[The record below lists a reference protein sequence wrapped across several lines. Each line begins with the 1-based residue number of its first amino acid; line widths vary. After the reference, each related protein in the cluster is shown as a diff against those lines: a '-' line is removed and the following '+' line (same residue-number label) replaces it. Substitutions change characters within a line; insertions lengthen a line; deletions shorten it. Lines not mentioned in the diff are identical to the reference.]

1 MQIDKTEIKIK
12 ELTNGYTRDEESSQV
27 IAYADEKGKARL
39 NIRPK
44 YQREFV
50 YKEAQRNAVIDTILK
65 GFPLNIMYWVKNVD
79 SSAECEYEVLDG
91 QQRTISICEYIKG
104 SFSVLWNDK
113 SQYFH
118 TLSKDLQEK
127 FLDYKLDVYVCQ
139 GSDSEKLEW
148 FKTINIA
155 GETLTNQELR
165 NAVYASVWLSDAK
178 RRFSKPNGLAVLKGA
193 KYLNGSA
200 LRQEFLES
208 AIAWKVDSR
217 KDEKICEYMAK
228 NAKDSKNADG
238 LWEYFAKVIDWV
250 EMKFEKYRKEMKGL
264 EWGLFYNTYKDKP
277 LDAKELESKIIELMQ
292 DDEVG
297 NKKGVYP
304 YLLSDDEKH
313 LSLRAFSESVKRAVY
328 ERQGG
333 VCANSDGHIKGVK
346 CPHENEKLEL
356 EQMEADHIIPWSK
369 GGKTEKENCQMLCRE
384 CNRKKVINERNAFF
398 T

>member
-12 ELTNGYTRDEESSQV
+12 ELIAGYTRDEESSQV
-27 IAYADEKGKARL
+27 IAYADSSGVARL

-79 SSAECEYEVLDG
+79 FGAECEYEVLDG

-104 SFSVLWNDK
+104 SFSIQWNDK

-127 FLDYKLDVYVCQ
+127 FLDYKLNVYVCQ
-139 GSDSEKLEW
+139 GSESEKLEW

-155 GETLTNQELR
+155 GETLTSQELR

-228 NAKDSKNADG
+228 NAKDSKNADE

-304 YLLSDDEKH
+304 YLLSGDEKH

-328 ERQGG
+328 EKQGG

-346 CPHENEKLEL
+346 CPHENERLEL
-356 EQMEADHIIPWSK
+356 EQMEADHRIPWSK
-369 GGKTEKENCQMLCRE
+369 GGKTEKENCQMLCVE
-384 CNRKKVINERNAFF
+384 CNRAKSDK
-398 T
+398 

>member
-12 ELTNGYTRDEESSQV
+12 ELIAGYTRDEESSQIV
-27 IAYADEKGKARL
+27 AYADSSGVARL

-91 QQRTISICEYIKG
+91 QQRTISICEYVKG
-104 SFSVLWNDK
+104 SFSIQWNDK

-127 FLDYKLDVYVCQ
+127 FLDYKLNVYVCQ
-139 GSDSEKLEW
+139 GSESEKLEW

-155 GETLTNQELR
+155 GETLTSQELR

-178 RRFSKPNGLAVLKGA
+178 RRFSKEKGVAVLKGA

-228 NAKDSKNADG
+228 NAKDSKNADE

-297 NKKGVYP
+297 SKKGVYP
-304 YLLSDDEKH
+304 YLLSGDEKH

-328 ERQGG
+328 EKQGG

-346 CPHENEKLEL
+346 CPHEKQKLDI
-356 EQMEADHIIPWSK
+356 EQMEADHIVPWSK
-369 GGKTEKENCQMLCRE
+369 GGKTEKENCQMLCVK
-384 CNRKKVINERNAFF
+384 CNRAKSDR
-398 T
+398 

>member
-12 ELTNGYTRDEESSQV
+12 ELIAGYTRDEESSQIV
-27 IAYADEKGKARL
+27 AYADSSGVARL

-91 QQRTISICEYIKG
+91 QQRTISICEYVKG
-104 SFSVLWNDK
+104 SFSIQWNDK

-127 FLDYKLDVYVCQ
+127 FLDYKLNVYVCQ
-139 GSDSEKLEW
+139 GSESEKLEW

-155 GETLTNQELR
+155 GETLTSQELR

-178 RRFSKPNGLAVLKGA
+178 RRFSKEKGVAVLKGA

-228 NAKDSKNADG
+228 NAKDSKNADE

-250 EMKFEKYRKEMKGL
+250 EMKFETYRKEMKGL

-297 NKKGVYP
+297 SKKGVYA
-304 YLLSDDEKH
+304 YVLSGDEKH

-328 ERQGG
+328 EKQGG
-333 VCANSDGHIKGVK
+333 VCANSDGHIKGVQ
-346 CPHENEKLEL
+346 CPNEKQKLDIK
-356 EQMEADHIIPWSK
+356 QMEADHIIPWSK
-369 GGKTEKENCQMLCRE
+369 GGKTEKENCQMLCVE
-384 CNRKKVINERNAFF
+384 CNRKKSAK
-398 T
+398 

>member
-12 ELTNGYTRDEESSQV
+12 ELIAGYTRDEESSQIV
-27 IAYADEKGKARL
+27 AYADSSGVARL

-91 QQRTISICEYIKG
+91 QQRTISICEYVKG

-165 NAVYASVWLSDAK
+165 NAVYASMWLSDAK

-228 NAKDSKNADG
+228 NAKDSRNADE

-277 LDAKELESKIIELMQ
+277 LDAKELESKITELMQ

-297 NKKGVYP
+297 SKKGVYA
-304 YLLSDDEKH
+304 YVLSGDEKH

-328 ERQGG
+328 EKQGG

-356 EQMEADHIIPWSK
+356 EQMEADHILAWSK

-384 CNRKKVINERNAFF
+384 CNRKKSAK
-398 T
+398 

>member
-1 MQIDKTEIKIK
+1 MQIDKTEITIR
-12 ELTNGYTRDEESSQV
+12 ELIAGYHNDDESGQV
-27 IAYADEKGKARL
+27 VAYADSREVARL

-79 SSAECEYEVLDG
+79 FGAECEYEVLDG
-91 QQRTISICEYIKG
+91 QQRTMSICEYVKG
-104 SFSVLWNDK
+104 SFSIQWNNS

-118 TLSKDLQEK
+118 NLPEDMKEK

-139 GSDSEKLEW
+139 GSESEKLEW

-178 RRFSKPNGLAVLKGA
+178 RRFSKEKGLAVQRGA
-193 KYLNGSA
+193 KYLSGSA

-228 NAKDSKNADG
+228 NAKDSKNADE

-250 EMKFEKYRKEMKGL
+250 EMKFETYRKEMKGL

-297 NKKGVYP
+297 SKKGVYA
-304 YLLSDDEKH
+304 YVLSGDEKH

-328 ERQGG
+328 EKQGG
-333 VCANSDGHIKGVK
+333 VCANSDGHIKGVQ

-356 EQMEADHIIPWSK
+356 EQMEADHILAWSK

-384 CNRKKVINERNAFF
+384 CNRKKSAK
-398 T
+398 

>member
-12 ELTNGYTRDEESSQV
+12 ELIAGYTRDEESSQV
-27 IAYADEKGKARL
+27 IAYADSSGVARL

-91 QQRTISICEYIKG
+91 QQRTISICEYVKG
-104 SFSVLWNDK
+104 SFSIQWNDK

-139 GSDSEKLEW
+139 GSESEKLEW

-155 GETLTNQELR
+155 GETLTSQELR

-178 RRFSKPNGLAVLKGA
+178 RRFSKPNGLAVQRGA

-208 AIAWKVDSR
+208 VIAWKVDSR

-228 NAKDSKNADG
+228 NAKDSKNADE

-297 NKKGVYP
+297 NKKGVYA
-304 YLLSDDEKH
+304 YVLSGDEKH

-369 GGKTEKENCQMLCRE
+369 GGKTEKENCQMLCVE
-384 CNRKKVINERNAFF
+384 CNRAKSDK
-398 T
+398 

>member
-12 ELTNGYTRDEESSQV
+12 ELIAGYTRDEESSQIV
-27 IAYADEKGKARL
+27 AYADSSGVARL

-91 QQRTISICEYIKG
+91 QQRTISICEYVKG
-104 SFSVLWNDK
+104 SFSIQWNDK

-127 FLDYKLDVYVCQ
+127 FLDYKLNVYVCQ
-139 GSDSEKLEW
+139 GSESEKLEW

-155 GETLTNQELR
+155 GETLTSQELR

-178 RRFSKPNGLAVLKGA
+178 RRFSKEKGVAVLKGA

-208 AIAWKVDSR
+208 AIAWIVDSR

-292 DDEVG
+292 DDEVQ
-297 NKKGVYP
+297 KKSGIYAYV
-304 YLLSDDEKH
+304 LSGDEKH

-328 ERQGG
+328 EKQGG
-333 VCANSDGHIKGVK
+333 MCANSDGHIKGVK

-356 EQMEADHIIPWSK
+356 EQMEADHIVPWSK
-369 GGKTEKENCQMLCRE
+369 GGKTEKKNCQMLCVK
-384 CNRKKVINERNAFF
+384 CNRRKSDK
-398 T
+398 

>member
-12 ELTNGYTRDEESSQV
+12 ELIAGYTRDEESSQIV
-27 IAYADEKGKARL
+27 AYADSSGVARL

-91 QQRTISICEYIKG
+91 QQRTISICEYVKG
-104 SFSVLWNDK
+104 SFSIQWNDK

-127 FLDYKLDVYVCQ
+127 FLDYKLNVYVCQ
-139 GSDSEKLEW
+139 GSESEKLEW

-228 NAKDSKNADG
+228 NAKDSKNADE

-297 NKKGVYP
+297 SKKGVYP
-304 YLLSDDEKH
+304 YLLSGDEKH
-313 LSLRAFSESVKRAVY
+313 LSLRAFSDSVKRAVY
-328 ERQGG
+328 EKQGG

-346 CPHENEKLEL
+346 CPNEKQKLDI
-356 EQMEADHIIPWSK
+356 EQMEADHITPWSK
-369 GGKTEKENCQMLCRE
+369 GGKTEKENCQMLCVE
-384 CNRKKVINERNAFF
+384 CNRRKSDK
-398 T
+398 

>member
-12 ELTNGYTRDEESSQV
+12 ELIAGYTRDEESSQV
-27 IAYADEKGKARL
+27 IAYADSSGVARL

-91 QQRTISICEYIKG
+91 QQRTISICEYVKG
-104 SFSVLWNDK
+104 SFSIQWNDK

-127 FLDYKLDVYVCQ
+127 FLDYKLNVYVCQ
-139 GSDSEKLEW
+139 GSESEKLEW

-155 GETLTNQELR
+155 GETLTSQELR

-178 RRFSKPNGLAVLKGA
+178 LRFSKEKGLAVQRGA

-228 NAKDSKNADG
+228 NAKDSKNADE

-250 EMKFEKYRKEMKGL
+250 EMKFETYRKEMKGL

-297 NKKGVYP
+297 NKKGVYA
-304 YLLSDDEKH
+304 YVLSGDEKH

-328 ERQGG
+328 EKQGG
-333 VCANSDGHIKGVK
+333 MCANSDGHIKDVK

-384 CNRKKVINERNAFF
+384 CNRKKSAK
-398 T
+398 

>member
-12 ELTNGYTRDEESSQV
+12 ELIAGYTRDEESSQV
-27 IAYADEKGKARL
+27 IAYADSSGVARL

-79 SSAECEYEVLDG
+79 FGAECEYEVLDG
-91 QQRTISICEYIKG
+91 QQRTISICEYVKG
-104 SFSVLWNDK
+104 SFSIQWNDK

-127 FLDYKLDVYVCQ
+127 FLDYKLNVYVCQ
-139 GSDSEKLEW
+139 GSESEKLEW

-155 GETLTNQELR
+155 GETLTSQELR

-228 NAKDSKNADG
+228 NARDSKNADE

-264 EWGLFYNTYKDKP
+264 EWGLLYNLYKDKP

-297 NKKGVYP
+297 SKKGVYP
-304 YLLSDDEKH
+304 YLLSGDEKH

-328 ERQGG
+328 EKQGG
-333 VCANSDGHIKGVK
+333 MCANSEGHIKGVK
-346 CPHENEKLEL
+346 CPNEKQKLEI

-369 GGKTEKENCQMLCRE
+369 GGKTEKENCQMLCVK
-384 CNRKKVINERNAFF
+384 CNRAKSAK
-398 T
+398 

>member
-12 ELTNGYTRDEESSQV
+12 ELIAGYTRDEESSQIV
-27 IAYADEKGKARL
+27 AYADSSGVARL

-91 QQRTISICEYIKG
+91 QQRTISICEYVKG
-104 SFSVLWNDK
+104 SFSIQWNDK

-127 FLDYKLDVYVCQ
+127 FLDYKLNVYVCQ
-139 GSDSEKLEW
+139 GSESEKLEW

-155 GETLTNQELR
+155 GETLTSQELR

-228 NAKDSKNADG
+228 NAKDSKNADE

-297 NKKGVYP
+297 SKKGVYA
-304 YLLSDDEKH
+304 YVLSGDEKH
-313 LSLRAFSESVKRAVY
+313 LSLRAFSDSVKRAVY

-346 CPHENEKLEL
+346 CPHENERLEL
-356 EQMEADHIIPWSK
+356 EQMEADHILAWSK
-369 GGKTEKENCQMLCRE
+369 GGKTEKKNCQMLCRE
-384 CNRKKVINERNAFF
+384 CNRKKSDK
-398 T
+398 

>member
-12 ELTNGYTRDEESSQV
+12 ELIAGYTRDEESSQIV
-27 IAYADEKGKARL
+27 AYADSSGVARL

-91 QQRTISICEYIKG
+91 QQRTISICEYVKG
-104 SFSVLWNDK
+104 SFSIQWNDK

-127 FLDYKLDVYVCQ
+127 FLDYKLNVYVCQ
-139 GSDSEKLEW
+139 GSESEKLEW

-155 GETLTNQELR
+155 GETLTSQELR

-178 RRFSKPNGLAVLKGA
+178 RRFSKEKGVAVLKGA

-208 AIAWKVDSR
+208 AIAWIVDSR

-228 NAKDSKNADG
+228 NAKDSKNADE

-250 EMKFEKYRKEMKGL
+250 EMKFETYRKEMKGL

-297 NKKGVYP
+297 SKKGVYA
-304 YLLSDDEKH
+304 YVLSGDEKH

-328 ERQGG
+328 EKQGG
-333 VCANSDGHIKGVK
+333 VCANSDGHIKGVQ
-346 CPHENEKLEL
+346 CPHENERLEL
-356 EQMEADHIIPWSK
+356 EQMEADHILAWSK

-384 CNRKKVINERNAFF
+384 CNRKKSAK
-398 T
+398 

>member
-12 ELTNGYTRDEESSQV
+12 ELIAGYTRDEESSQIV
-27 IAYADEKGKARL
+27 AYADSSGVARL

-91 QQRTISICEYIKG
+91 QQRTISICEYVKG
-104 SFSVLWNDK
+104 SFSIQWNDK

-127 FLDYKLDVYVCQ
+127 FLDYKLNVYVCQ
-139 GSDSEKLEW
+139 GSESEKLEW

-155 GETLTNQELR
+155 GETLTSQELR

-178 RRFSKPNGLAVLKGA
+178 RRFSKEKGVAVLKGA

-228 NAKDSKNADG
+228 NAKDSKNADE

-297 NKKGVYP
+297 SKKGVYA
-304 YLLSDDEKH
+304 YVLSGDEKH

-328 ERQGG
+328 EKQGG
-333 VCANSDGHIKGVK
+333 VCANSDGHIKGVQ
-346 CPHENEKLEL
+346 CPHENERLEL
-356 EQMEADHIIPWSK
+356 EQMEADHILAWSK

-384 CNRKKVINERNAFF
+384 CNRKKSAK
-398 T
+398 

>member
-12 ELTNGYTRDEESSQV
+12 ELIAGYTRDEEGSQV
-27 IAYADEKGKARL
+27 IAYADSSGVARL

-79 SSAECEYEVLDG
+79 FGAECEYEVLDG

-104 SFSVLWNDK
+104 SFSIQWNDK

-127 FLDYKLDVYVCQ
+127 FLDYKLNVYVCQ
-139 GSDSEKLEW
+139 GSESEKLEW

-155 GETLTNQELR
+155 GETLTSQELR

-228 NAKDSKNADG
+228 NAKDSKNADE

-304 YLLSDDEKH
+304 YLLSGDEKH
-313 LSLRAFSESVKRAVY
+313 LSLRAFSDSIKRAVY
-328 ERQGG
+328 EKQGG

-346 CPHENEKLEL
+346 CPHENERLEL

-369 GGKTEKENCQMLCRE
+369 GGKTEKENCQMLCVE
-384 CNRKKVINERNAFF
+384 CNRAKSDK
-398 T
+398 

>member
-12 ELTNGYTRDEESSQV
+12 ELIAGYTRDEESSQIV
-27 IAYADEKGKARL
+27 AYADSSGVARL

-91 QQRTISICEYIKG
+91 QQRTISICEYVKG

-165 NAVYASVWLSDAK
+165 NAVYASMWLSDAK
-178 RRFSKPNGLAVLKGA
+178 RRFSKEKGVAVLKGA

-228 NAKDSKNADG
+228 NAKGSKNADE

-264 EWGLFYNTYKDKP
+264 EWGLLYNLYKDKP

-297 NKKGVYP
+297 SKKGVYA
-304 YLLSDDEKH
+304 YVLSGDEKH

-328 ERQGG
+328 EKQGG
-333 VCANSDGHIKGVK
+333 VCANSDGHIKGVQ
-346 CPHENEKLEL
+346 CPHEKQKLEL

-384 CNRKKVINERNAFF
+384 CNRKKSAK
-398 T
+398 

>member
-12 ELTNGYTRDEESSQV
+12 ELIAGYTRDEESSQIV
-27 IAYADEKGKARL
+27 AYADSSGVARL

-104 SFSVLWNDK
+104 SFSIQWNDK

-127 FLDYKLDVYVCQ
+127 FLDYKLNVYVCQ
-139 GSDSEKLEW
+139 GSESEKLEW

-228 NAKDSKNADG
+228 NAKDSKNADE

-297 NKKGVYP
+297 NKKGVYA
-304 YLLSDDEKH
+304 YVLSGDEKH
-313 LSLRAFSESVKRAVY
+313 LSLRAFSDSIKRAVY
-328 ERQGG
+328 EKQGG

-346 CPHENEKLEL
+346 CPHENERLEL

-369 GGKTEKENCQMLCRE
+369 GGKTEKENCQMLCVE
-384 CNRKKVINERNAFF
+384 CNRAKSDK
-398 T
+398 

>member
-12 ELTNGYTRDEESSQV
+12 ELIAGYTRDEESSQV
-27 IAYADEKGKARL
+27 VAYADSSGVARL

-79 SSAECEYEVLDG
+79 FGAECEYEVLDG
-91 QQRTISICEYIKG
+91 QQRTISICEYVKG
-104 SFSVLWNDK
+104 SFSIQWNDK

-139 GSDSEKLEW
+139 GSESEKLEW

-155 GETLTNQELR
+155 EETLTSQELR

-178 RRFSKPNGLAVLKGA
+178 RRFSKPNGLAVQRGA

-208 AIAWKVDSR
+208 AIAWIVDSR

-228 NAKDSKNADG
+228 NAKDSKNADE

-304 YLLSDDEKH
+304 YLLSGDEKH

-346 CPHENEKLEL
+346 CPHENERLEL

-369 GGKTEKENCQMLCRE
+369 GGKTEKENCQMLCVE
-384 CNRKKVINERNAFF
+384 CNRAKSDK
-398 T
+398 

>member
-1 MQIDKTEIKIK
+1 MQIQKTEISIK
-12 ELTNGYTRDEESSQV
+12 ELVAGYTRDEESGQV
-27 IAYADEKGKARL
+27 VAYADSSGVARL

-50 YKEAQRNAVIDTILK
+50 YKDAQRNAVIDTILK

-91 QQRTISICEYIKG
+91 QQRTMSICEYVKG
-104 SFSVLWNDK
+104 SFSVLWNGS

-118 TLSKDLQEK
+118 NLPDDMKEK

-139 GSDSEKLEW
+139 GSESEKLEW

-178 RRFSKPNGLAVLKGA
+178 RRFSKEKGVAVLKGA

-208 AIAWKVDSR
+208 AIAWIVDSR

-228 NAKDSKNADG
+228 NAKDSRNADE

-250 EMKFEKYRKEMKGL
+250 EMKFEKYRKEMKGP
-264 EWGLFYNTYKDKP
+264 EWGLLYNLYKDKP
-277 LDAKELESKIIELMQ
+277 LDAKELESKIAELMQ

-297 NKKGVYP
+297 KKKGVYA
-304 YLLSDDEKH
+304 YVLSGDEKH
-313 LSLRAFSESVKRAVY
+313 LSLRAFSDGVKRAVY

-356 EQMEADHIIPWSK
+356 EQMEADHILAWSK
-369 GGKTEKENCQMLCRE
+369 GGKTEKENCQILCKE
-384 CNRKKVINERNAFF
+384 CNRKKSAK
-398 T
+398 

>member
-12 ELTNGYTRDEESSQV
+12 ELIAGYTRDEESSQIV
-27 IAYADEKGKARL
+27 AYADSSGVARL

-91 QQRTISICEYIKG
+91 QQRTISICEYVKG
-104 SFSVLWNDK
+104 SFSIQWNDK

-127 FLDYKLDVYVCQ
+127 FLDYKLNVYVCQ
-139 GSDSEKLEW
+139 GSESEKLEW

-155 GETLTNQELR
+155 GETLTSQELR

-178 RRFSKPNGLAVLKGA
+178 RRFSKEKGVAVLKGA

-228 NAKDSKNADG
+228 NARDSKNADE

-277 LDAKELESKIIELMQ
+277 LDAKELESKIAELMQ

-297 NKKGVYP
+297 SKKGVYP
-304 YLLSDDEKH
+304 YLLSGDEKH

-328 ERQGG
+328 EKQGG

-384 CNRKKVINERNAFF
+384 CNRKKSAK
-398 T
+398 

>member
-12 ELTNGYTRDEESSQV
+12 ELIAGYTRDEESSQV
-27 IAYADEKGKARL
+27 IAYADSSGVARL

-91 QQRTISICEYIKG
+91 QQRTISICEYVKG
-104 SFSVLWNDK
+104 SFSIQWNDK

-127 FLDYKLDVYVCQ
+127 FLDYKLNVYVCQ
-139 GSDSEKLEW
+139 GSESEKLEW

-228 NAKDSKNADG
+228 NAKDSKNADE

-250 EMKFEKYRKEMKGL
+250 EMKFETYRKEMKGL

-297 NKKGVYP
+297 SKKGVYA
-304 YLLSDDEKH
+304 YVLSGDEKH

-328 ERQGG
+328 EKQGG
-333 VCANSDGHIKGVK
+333 VCANSDGHIKGVQ
-346 CPHENEKLEL
+346 CPNEKQKLDIK
-356 EQMEADHIIPWSK
+356 QMEADHILAWSK

-384 CNRKKVINERNAFF
+384 CNRKKSAK
-398 T
+398 

>member
-12 ELTNGYTRDEESSQV
+12 ELIAGYTRDEESSQIV
-27 IAYADEKGKARL
+27 AYADSSGVARL

-91 QQRTISICEYIKG
+91 QQRTIGICEYVKG
-104 SFSVLWNDK
+104 SFSIQWNDK

-127 FLDYKLDVYVCQ
+127 FLDYKLNVYVCQ
-139 GSDSEKLEW
+139 GSESEKLEW

-155 GETLTNQELR
+155 GETLTSQELR

-178 RRFSKPNGLAVLKGA
+178 RRFSKEKGVAVLKGA

-228 NAKDSKNADG
+228 NAKDSKNADE

-250 EMKFEKYRKEMKGL
+250 EMKFETYRKEMKGL

-297 NKKGVYP
+297 SKKGVYA
-304 YLLSDDEKH
+304 YVLSGDEKH

-328 ERQGG
+328 EKQGG
-333 VCANSDGHIKGVK
+333 VCANSDGHIKGVQ
-346 CPHENEKLEL
+346 CPHENERLEL
-356 EQMEADHIIPWSK
+356 EQMEADHILAWSK
-369 GGKTEKENCQMLCRE
+369 GGKTEKENCQMLCVK
-384 CNRKKVINERNAFF
+384 CNRAKSDR
-398 T
+398 

>member
-12 ELTNGYTRDEESSQV
+12 ELVAGYTRDEESSQV
-27 IAYADEKGKARL
+27 VAYADSSGVARL

-50 YKEAQRNAVIDTILK
+50 YKDAQRNAVIDTILK

-91 QQRTISICEYIKG
+91 QQRTISICEYVKG
-104 SFSVLWNDK
+104 SFSIQWNDK

-139 GSDSEKLEW
+139 GSESEKLEW

-155 GETLTNQELR
+155 GETLTSQELR

-178 RRFSKPNGLAVLKGA
+178 RRFSKPNGLAVQRGA
-193 KYLNGSA
+193 KYLSGSA

-228 NAKDSKNADG
+228 NAKDSKNADE

-264 EWGLFYNTYKDKP
+264 EWGLLYNLYGKKELDKD
-277 LDAKELESKIIELMQ
+277 ELESTIAKLMQ
-292 DDEVG
+292 DDEVQ
-297 NKKGVYP
+297 KKSGIYAYV
-304 YLLSDDEKH
+304 LSGDEKH

-346 CPHENEKLEL
+346 CPNEKQKLDI
-356 EQMEADHIIPWSK
+356 EQMEADHIVPWSK
-369 GGKTEKENCQMLCRE
+369 GGKTEKENCQMLCVK
-384 CNRKKVINERNAFF
+384 CNRAKSDR
-398 T
+398 

>member
-12 ELTNGYTRDEESSQV
+12 ELVAGYTRDEESSQV
-27 IAYADEKGKARL
+27 IAYADSSGVARL

-91 QQRTISICEYIKG
+91 QQRTISICEYVKG
-104 SFSVLWNDK
+104 SFSIQWNDK

-139 GSDSEKLEW
+139 GSESEKLEW

-178 RRFSKPNGLAVLKGA
+178 RRFSKPNGLAVQRGA

-228 NAKDSKNADG
+228 NAKDSKNADE

-297 NKKGVYP
+297 NKKGVYA
-304 YLLSDDEKH
+304 YVLSGDEKH
-313 LSLRAFSESVKRAVY
+313 LSLRAFSDSIKRAVY
-328 ERQGG
+328 EKQGG

-369 GGKTEKENCQMLCRE
+369 GGKTEKENCQMLCVE
-384 CNRKKVINERNAFF
+384 CNRAKSDK
-398 T
+398 

>member
-12 ELTNGYTRDEESSQV
+12 ELIAGYTRDEESSQV
-27 IAYADEKGKARL
+27 IAYADSSGVARL

-79 SSAECEYEVLDG
+79 FGAECEYEVLDG

-104 SFSVLWNDK
+104 SFSIQWNDK

-127 FLDYKLDVYVCQ
+127 FLDYKLNVYVCQ
-139 GSDSEKLEW
+139 GSESEKLEW

-155 GETLTNQELR
+155 GETLTSQELR

-228 NAKDSKNADG
+228 NAKDSKNADE

-304 YLLSDDEKH
+304 YLLSGDEKH
-313 LSLRAFSESVKRAVY
+313 LSLRAFSDSVKRAVY

-356 EQMEADHIIPWSK
+356 EQMEADHILAWSK
-369 GGKTEKENCQMLCRE
+369 GGKTEKENCQMLCVE
-384 CNRKKVINERNAFF
+384 CNRAKSDK
-398 T
+398 

>member
-12 ELTNGYTRDEESSQV
+12 ELIAGYTRDEESSQIV
-27 IAYADEKGKARL
+27 AYADSSGVARL

-91 QQRTISICEYIKG
+91 QQRTISICEYVKG
-104 SFSVLWNDK
+104 SFSIQWNDK

-228 NAKDSKNADG
+228 NAKDSKNADE

-304 YLLSDDEKH
+304 YLLSGDEKH

-333 VCANSDGHIKGVK
+333 VCANSDGHIKGVQ
-346 CPHENEKLEL
+346 CPNEKQKLDIK
-356 EQMEADHIIPWSK
+356 QMEADHIIPWSK
-369 GGKTEKENCQMLCRE
+369 GGKTEKENCQMLCVE
-384 CNRKKVINERNAFF
+384 CNRRKSDK
-398 T
+398 

>member
-12 ELTNGYTRDEESSQV
+12 ELIAGYTRDEESSQIV
-27 IAYADEKGKARL
+27 AYADSSGVARL

-91 QQRTISICEYIKG
+91 QQRTISICEYVKG
-104 SFSVLWNDK
+104 SFSIQWNDK

-127 FLDYKLDVYVCQ
+127 FLDYKLNVYVCQ

-178 RRFSKPNGLAVLKGA
+178 RRFSKEKGVAVLKGA

-228 NAKDSKNADG
+228 NAIDSKNADG

-250 EMKFEKYRKEMKGL
+250 EMKFETYRKEMKGL

-297 NKKGVYP
+297 SKKGVYA
-304 YLLSDDEKH
+304 YVLSGDEKH

-328 ERQGG
+328 EKQGG
-333 VCANSDGHIKGVK
+333 VCANSDGHIKGVQ
-346 CPHENEKLEL
+346 CPNEKQKLDIK
-356 EQMEADHIIPWSK
+356 QMEADHIIPWSK
-369 GGKTEKENCQMLCRE
+369 GGKTEKENCQMLCVE
-384 CNRKKVINERNAFF
+384 CNRRKSDK
-398 T
+398 

>member
-12 ELTNGYTRDEESSQV
+12 ELIAGYTRDEEGSQV
-27 IAYADEKGKARL
+27 IAYADSSGVARL

-91 QQRTISICEYIKG
+91 QQRTISICEYVKG
-104 SFSVLWNDK
+104 SFSIQWNDK

-127 FLDYKLDVYVCQ
+127 FLDYKLNVYVCQ
-139 GSDSEKLEW
+139 GSESEKLEW

-208 AIAWKVDSR
+208 AIAWKMDSR

-228 NAKDSKNADG
+228 NAKDSKNADE

-297 NKKGVYP
+297 NKKGVYA
-304 YLLSDDEKH
+304 YVLSGDEKH
-313 LSLRAFSESVKRAVY
+313 LSLRAFSDSIKRAVY
-328 ERQGG
+328 EKQGG

-369 GGKTEKENCQMLCRE
+369 GGKTEKENCQMLCKE
-384 CNRKKVINERNAFF
+384 CNRKKSAK
-398 T
+398 

>member
-12 ELTNGYTRDEESSQV
+12 ELVAGYTRDEESSQV
-27 IAYADEKGKARL
+27 VAYADSSGVARL

-79 SSAECEYEVLDG
+79 FGAECEYEVLDG
-91 QQRTISICEYIKG
+91 QQRTISICEYVKG
-104 SFSVLWNDK
+104 SFSIQWNDK

-139 GSDSEKLEW
+139 GSESEKLEW

-178 RRFSKPNGLAVLKGA
+178 RRFSKPNGLAVQRGA

-228 NAKDSKNADG
+228 NAKDSKNADE

-304 YLLSDDEKH
+304 YLLSGDEKH
-313 LSLRAFSESVKRAVY
+313 LSLRAFSDSIKRAVY
-328 ERQGG
+328 EKQGG

-346 CPHENEKLEL
+346 CPHENERLEL

-369 GGKTEKENCQMLCRE
+369 GGKTEKENCQMLCVE
-384 CNRKKVINERNAFF
+384 CNRAKSDK
-398 T
+398 